1 MITRRLAAVL
11 ASGMFI
17 LGACNST
24 ASTAPGASGAAGAS
38 GVAATGCKVGVS
50 WNNYSQERWKKA
62 DEPAMQKA
70 IAAGGGSYIRADAND
85 KAEQQLTDIDSLINQ
100 GAKALIILAK
110 DDKGILPAIAKAK
123 TAGIPVI
130 AYDRLIEDESTFYI
144 TFDNKK
150 VGTLMA
156 QSLIKAKP
164 AGNYAIILG
173 AATDPNSAFL
183 RTGMTD
189 AGIPALNATA
199 NGIKVVFEKNTDN
212 WDTTNAKNNMEA
224 ALNANQNKIDAVLSE
239 NDSMATG
246 VVQALSAVGLKVPVS
261 GQDGDTAAL
270 NRVALGTQTVS
281 VWKNAFALGETA
293 GSVAVQLCAKTA
305 PAAIKAP
312 SDLPPAAAPASLT
325 ATPFT
330 TPGGKT
336 VQSIILTPTAVT
348 KDNVKDTVDA
358 GWVTKDAVC
367 AGVPAGSL
375 PLCG

>member
-1 MITRRLAAVL
+1 MIFRRVAVIVAGAAVVL
-11 ASGMFI
+11 S
-17 LGACNST
+17 ACNT
-24 ASTAPGASGAAGAS
+24 AASPSGGAGASG

-100 GAKALIILAK
+100 GAKVLIVLAK

-156 QSLIKAKP
+156 QEIMKAAPK
-164 AGNYAIILG
+164 GNYAVILG
-173 AATDPNSAFL
+173 ADTDPNSAFL
-183 RTGMTD
+183 RSGMTE
-189 AGIPALNATA
+189 AGIPKLNETSPA
-199 NGIKVVFEKNTDN
+199 GIKVVFEKNTDN

-246 VVQALSAVGLKVPVS
+246 VVQALTAVGLKIPVS

-305 PAAIKAP
+305 ANAIKAP

-336 VQSIILTPTAVT
+336 VQSIILTPTAIT
-348 KDNVKDTVDA
+348 KANVKDTIDA
-358 GWVTKDAVC
+358 GWATKEAVC
-367 AGVPAGSL
+367 AGVTAGSV
-375 PLCG
+375 PGC